1 MAGLPRKERASARKP
16 RVVDWLSLREERSHT
31 TTGSLALA
39 WRSLHTIRGTVTPAD
54 TTADKSE
61 LESAL
66 QTAVAEDDLAG
77 LLKAAGVAQ
86 VRILGRHLCRGMG
99 KPTI

>member
-1 MAGLPRKERASARKP
+1 MAQ
-16 RVVDWLSLREERSHT
+16 EE
-31 TTGSLALA
+31 
-39 WRSLHTIRGTVTPAD
+39 IIDDEDPVPPAD

-86 VRILGRHLCRGMG
+86 VRNLGIWRAQHFEPNIFSPILRE
-99 KPTI
+99 PNI

>member
-1 MAGLPRKERASARKP
+1 MLAQ
-16 RVVDWLSLREERSHT
+16 EE
-31 TTGSLALA
+31 
-39 WRSLHTIRGTVTPAD
+39 IIDDEDPVPPAD

-86 VRILGRHLCRGMG
+86 VRNLGQG
-99 KPTI
+99 

>member
-1 MAGLPRKERASARKP
+1 MLAQ
-16 RVVDWLSLREERSHT
+16 EE
-31 TTGSLALA
+31 
-39 WRSLHTIRGTVTPAD
+39 IIDDEDPVPPAD

-86 VRILGRHLCRGMG
+86 VRNLGWHGPHLRAQHLMRTFFERIDVGRSQLQLRSYIWM
-99 KPTI
+99 PFI

>member
-1 MAGLPRKERASARKP
+1 MAQ
-16 RVVDWLSLREERSHT
+16 EE
-31 TTGSLALA
+31 
-39 WRSLHTIRGTVTPAD
+39 IIDDEDPVPPAD

-86 VRILGRHLCRGMG
+86 VRNLGEPNILREPNM
-99 KPTI
+99 

>member
-1 MAGLPRKERASARKP
+1 MLAQ
-16 RVVDWLSLREERSHT
+16 EE
-31 TTGSLALA
+31 
-39 WRSLHTIRGTVTPAD
+39 IIDDEDPVPPAD

-86 VRILGRHLCRGMG
+86 VR
-99 KPTI
+99 TVD

>member
-1 MAGLPRKERASARKP
+1 MSL
-16 RVVDWLSLREERSHT
+16 VLSIQHT
-31 TTGSLALA
+31 AFPDRLALVLSA
-39 WRSLHTIRGTVTPAD
+39 QEEIIDDEDPVPPAD

-86 VRILGRHLCRGMG
+86 VRNLGQLAFGEPNILS
-99 KPTI
+99 PTF